1 MINNFKLYGTLIAK
15 DFLYNEIFEND
26 HNLWEKNKIL
36 SLTSTPCFNQW
47 SFEELRMHDY
57 SLGYRNKIVFPQNYA
72 QNQFFIPA
80 PPNYNY
86 PNPSNSLINVNQNN
100 IMKGNQSINSGSNY
114 YPSYTEKPDQNNNIL
129 YNPFNLPLY
138 YSVEPNGNIF
148 ESQRNTLTPTKNIND
163 IFSSNINDIYLAEE
177 KLSKQLNILNI
188 YENFKDQEDINNN
201 IIDKTEI
208 KRKFNEHNKL
218 INYSPYLSNDTIFLN
233 NKKKHSYD
241 NYSPNTKEIK
251 FKILNLSNRNK
262 NNTITISVGRENS
275 KVYLIKQK
283 LYEII
288 STITS
293 DTNEKISS
301 KNDITLL
308 FNNPKTNSQQE
319 LKDNDKILNIQ
330 NEILVKLNIENTV
343 FPKINNLIIE
353 KKPKQ
358 KEKKNL
364 LEIFQKEEIL
374 TQSINYPIITQYESI
389 PSMTEIFQMEREQ
402 LTKMKNFIIKN
413 EYGKIEFLGEI
424 NITNINFDKDIM
436 ISKNKIE
443 INEKN
448 TILKGCKKKYFLF
461 NCNFSQTENNK
472 LIINEK
478 IKKYLS
484 EKHSTLISFENNILI
499 FESQ

>member
-1 MINNFKLYGTLIAK
+1 M
-15 DFLYNEIFEND
+15 
-26 HNLWEKNKIL
+26 
-36 SLTSTPCFNQW
+36 
-47 SFEELRMHDY
+47 
-57 SLGYRNKIVFPQNYA
+57 
-72 QNQFFIPA
+72 
-80 PPNYNY
+80 
-86 PNPSNSLINVNQNN
+86 
-100 IMKGNQSINSGSNY
+100 
-114 YPSYTEKPDQNNNIL
+114 
-129 YNPFNLPLY
+129 
-138 YSVEPNGNIF
+138 
-148 ESQRNTLTPTKNIND
+148 
-163 IFSSNINDIYLAEE
+163 
-177 KLSKQLNILNI
+177 
-188 YENFKDQEDINNN
+188 
-201 IIDKTEI
+201 
-208 KRKFNEHNKL
+208 
-218 INYSPYLSNDTIFLN
+218 
-233 NKKKHSYD
+233 
-241 NYSPNTKEIK
+241 
-251 FKILNLSNRNK
+251 
-262 NNTITISVGRENS
+262 
-275 KVYLIKQK
+275 
-283 LYEII
+283 
-288 STITS
+288 
-293 DTNEKISS
+293 
-301 KNDITLL
+301 
-308 FNNPKTNSQQE
+308 
-319 LKDNDKILNIQ
+319 
-330 NEILVKLNIENTV
+330 VKLNIEKTV

>member
-26 HNLWEKNKIL
+26 HNLWEKNKLL

-57 SLGYRNKIVFPQNYA
+57 SLGYRNKIVFPQNFA

-86 PNPSNSLINVNQNN
+86 PNQSNPFINVDQNN
-100 IMKGNQSINSGSNY
+100 IMKGNQNINSGSNY

-138 YSVEPNGNIF
+138 YSVEQNGNIF

-163 IFSSNINDIYLAEE
+163 IFRTNINDIYLAEE

-188 YENFKDQEDINNN
+188 YENFKNQEDINNN

-208 KRKFNEHNKL
+208 KRKFNEYNKL
-218 INYSPYLSNDTIFLN
+218 INYSPYLSNDTIFPN

-330 NEILVKLNIENTV
+330 NEILVKLNIANTV
-343 FPKINNLIIE
+343 FPEINNLIIE
-353 KKPKQ
+353 KKSKQ
-358 KEKKNL
+358 KEKKKL
-364 LEIFQKEEIL
+364 LEIFQKEEISA
-374 TQSINYPIITQYESI
+374 QSINYPIITQYESI

-484 EKHSTLISFENNILI
+484 EKHSTLISYENNILI